1 MAPTDILARQHLR
14 NLQGFLYPLNVRTEL
29 LTGTMSA
36 GEREGV
42 RQRLAAGEVDVVV
55 GTHALIQE
63 GVEFKDLGLAVIDE
77 EHRFGVS
84 QRRALVKG
92 VTDVLVMS
100 ATPIPRSLALT
111 LYGDLDLTVI
121 DELPP
126 GREPVATRLV
136 NASKRREVYAFAAEQ
151 IADGRQVYV
160 VTPLIE
166 QSEALDEVMATTE
179 LVEDLRSIMPA
190 SCRIEMLHGRM
201 STAEKDDVMDRFRAH
216 QSDLLVST
224 TVIEVGV
231 DVPNATLMIIENAE
245 RFGLSQLHQLR
256 GRVGRSSLTS
266 WCVLVAGDRSRKTQ
280 RRLEVVAKN
289 TDGFAIAEL
298 DLEMRG
304 PGDLRGTRQSG
315 LPELTVGDLVTDGA
329 IIEQARELAQKMLAA
344 DPELAAA
351 WAERLV
357 AELRRRSGRLMI
369 REVV

>member
-1 MAPTDILARQHLR
+1 
-14 NLQGFLYPLNVRTEL
+14 
-29 LTGTMSA
+29 
-36 GEREGV
+36 
-42 RQRLAAGEVDVVV
+42 
-55 GTHALIQE
+55 
-63 GVEFKDLGLAVIDE
+63 
-77 EHRFGVS
+77 
-84 QRRALVKG
+84 
-92 VTDVLVMS
+92 
-100 ATPIPRSLALT
+100 
-111 LYGDLDLTVI
+111 
-121 DELPP
+121 
-126 GREPVATRLV
+126 
-136 NASKRREVYAFAAEQ
+136 
-151 IADGRQVYV
+151 
-160 VTPLIE
+160 
-166 QSEALDEVMATTE
+166 
-179 LVEDLRSIMPA
+179 